1 MEGKLFFILR
11 KRKLKRDN
19 VINYNFNN
27 STKESNKGGEG
38 GNSLRP

>member
-1 MEGKLFFILR
+1 MLR

-27 STKESNKGGEG
+27 SAKKSSGGNEGGEG
-38 GNSLRP
+38 SNSLRP